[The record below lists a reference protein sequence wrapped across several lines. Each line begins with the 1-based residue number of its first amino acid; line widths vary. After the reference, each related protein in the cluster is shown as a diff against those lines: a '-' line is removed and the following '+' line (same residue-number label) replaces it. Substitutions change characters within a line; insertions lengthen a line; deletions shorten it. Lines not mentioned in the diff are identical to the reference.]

1 MNKKRLSVVMA
12 GAMLA
17 SSVAPIM
24 AAEVTSNETTHGK
37 LGLFINDLEALMET
51 KKYHKTDAEAGKSV
65 YRFSIL
71 DKDGKD
77 VTISGATSNT
87 YTLKDGKTTIKVY
100 SDANVLKKL
109 NETDKIDN
117 NYTVKV
123 YELGSV
129 EKNGEFFST
138 EKEVGSNIKYKADDF
153 AKLVADAKAYTEA
166 SSNKEQAIKNYVG
179 LSKAVKEGWVTNL
192 EVKDNDSKVVV
203 TLGSKTGDEFNK
215 IECAVGTDKL
225 TFARPVD
232 AKGNVIADANES
244 DYYTNFN
251 TNKAYV
257 QGNIAGFEVA
267 KEADSPTPVPITGK
281 NAVLLHEVKVL
292 NGDVNYTVK
301 VDDLYDG
308 FMLTEKGHELL
319 NAIKKLENDEN
330 SKTTQFVANK
340 VEDGKGTERYFTV
353 ELKDANGTKHV
364 VKVLGDSLHAARI
377 DTLRKWLK
385 SGKAKVE
392 LLAGENRYATA
403 VEIAETYLAGQY
415 NAKDNT
421 KLVLINGEA
430 LVDGLAAA
438 PYAKQE
444 KAPILLTEKN
454 ALPSETK
461 AFMRKLIEDNKISD
475 IKGMTVT
482 IIGGEA
488 VVSQS
493 VVKELEEIGFKVKRI
508 SGDNREE
515 TSLAVADKLD
525 ITKNTSKK
533 VFVVGAN
540 GEADAMSIA
549 AAAANVNAPIVVS
562 ESEKGLSTVGLNEV
576 SEFTNVEIVGGNGV
590 VPKDTEEALAKLVTN
605 KENVTRINGEDR
617 FETNALVIK
626 KYHNGF
632 KNALI
637 AKDGSRNKSELVDAL
652 PASLF
657 ASVDGK
663 VAAPI
668 VLATDSISKEQL
680 NQLVLNADKDA
691 DKTVYQIGNGVA
703 RSVMET
709 VVTKLGLNK

>member
-51 KKYHKTDAEAGKSV
+51 KKYQKTDAEAGKSV

-166 SSNKEQAIKNYVG
+166 SSNKDQAIKNYVG

-244 DYYTNFN
+244 NYYTKFN
-251 TNKAYV
+251 TTKEYV

-267 KEADSPTPVPITGK
+267 KEADSQTPVSIAGK

-415 NAKDNT
+415 DAINNT

-461 AFMRKLIEDNKISD
+461 AFMRKLIEDNKISN
-475 IKGMTVT
+475 IKNMTVT

-549 AAAANVNAPIVVS
+549 AAAANINAPIVVS

-691 DKTVYQIGNGVA
+691 AKTVYQIGNGVA